1 MAARDE
7 ADRTRE
13 VAPLSMA
20 PDAHLIDTTALSIR
34 QVVDEIL
41 SIARAAL

>member
-1 MAARDE
+1 
-7 ADRTRE
+7 
-13 VAPLSMA
+13 MA